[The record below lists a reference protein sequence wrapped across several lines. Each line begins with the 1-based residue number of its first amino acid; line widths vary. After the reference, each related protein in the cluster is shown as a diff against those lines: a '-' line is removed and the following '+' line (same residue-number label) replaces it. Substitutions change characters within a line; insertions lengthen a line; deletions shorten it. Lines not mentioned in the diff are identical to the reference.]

1 MRSDSA
7 FVYAPEAMAARRKRR
22 RIEKRRRQRR
32 SSDQRSGSFPT
43 TAGPEFRLA
52 ERVEPLVYT
61 RRQAAAVLGISLA
74 TLDRRIV
81 PALNTVKTPSG
92 TRLIPISEIE
102 RFLEQHTQVASM
114 EFSPRRRAGRRSS
127 VPPTIVERIKRE
139 HAEGKSLGEIAR
151 GLTAS
156 GAPTSQGGRRWWPST
171 VRGILA
177 HSSG

>member
-1 MRSDSA
+1 
-7 FVYAPEAMAARRKRR
+7 MAAKRQRK
-22 RIEKRRRQRR
+22 RIEKRRRRRR
-32 SSDQRSGSFPT
+32 SSPGGSRSFATS
-43 TAGPEFRLA
+43 AAPEYRLA

-61 RRQAAAVLGISLA
+61 RRQAAAALGISLA

-81 PALNTVKTPSG
+81 PALKSVRTPSG

-102 RFLEQHTQVASM
+102 RFLEEHAEVAAV

-127 VPPTIVERIKRE
+127 VPPTIVARIKRE
-139 HAEGKSLGEIAR
+139 HDEGKSLAEIAR

-171 VRGILA
+171 VGGILA
-177 HSSG
+177 RSSG

>member
-1 MRSDSA
+1 
-7 FVYAPEAMAARRKRR
+7 VAPSYRHV
-22 RIEKRRRQRR
+22 
-32 SSDQRSGSFPT
+32 
-43 TAGPEFRLA
+43 
-52 ERVEPLVYT
+52 ERVEPLVCT

-92 TRLIPISEIE
+92 TRLIPIAEIE
-102 RFLEQHTQVASM
+102 RFLEEHAEVASV

-127 VPPTIVERIKRE
+127 VAQTIVERIQRE
-139 HAEGKSLGEIAR
+139 HAEGRSFGEIAR

-156 GAPTSQGGRRWWPST
+156 GAPTPQGGRRWWPST

-177 HSSG
+177 RSRG

>member
-1 MRSDSA
+1 MSGKRQ
-7 FVYAPEAMAARRKRR
+7 RK
-22 RIEKRRRQRR
+22 RIEKRRRRTR
-32 SSDQRSGSFPT
+32 SSVEHRASSSSAVP
-43 TAGPEFRLA
+43 PYRHV

-74 TLDRRIV
+74 TLDRRLV

-92 TRLIPISEIE
+92 TRLIPIAEID
-102 RFLEQHTQVASM
+102 RFLGAHTQVASV

-127 VPPTIVERIKRE
+127 VPQTIVERIQRE

-156 GAPTSQGGRRWWPST
+156 GTPTPQAGRRWWPST

-177 HSSG
+177 RTRLH